1 MYMAQTLKRSS
12 LSCDRQTMHV
22 KNKPWS
28 KIIINQLPA
37 PLDNNN
43 TTVHFMGIQE
53 SYLCIITCQKNCFQL
68 FFTLLFQEKQDLQLI
83 LPCLVKE
90 TTEQK
95 HSFQTHPFILTTIQL
110 KQKTH
115 WEKREGQQKKVKQI
129 KIYHH
134 VCQTQ
139 ESRNTQQ
146 AN

>member
-1 MYMAQTLKRSS
+1 MLKTN
-12 LSCDRQTMHV
+12 Q
-22 KNKPWS
+22 WS

-43 TTVHFMGIQE
+43 TTVHLIGIQK

-115 WEKREGQQKKVKQI
+115 GEKREGQKKKVKQI